1 LFQVRD
7 HSLTEEEIQQGDLI
21 LVQACS
27 TPQDRDTIVVLVGG
41 KPTVKKFYQEDE
53 ERGGLQSTNEELKA
67 TIANTDQAK
76 ILGRVVAVIRK
87 Y

>member
-1 LFQVRD
+1 MFQVRD
-7 HSLTEEEIQQGDLI
+7 HSLTEEEIRQGDLI
-21 LVQACS
+21 LAQACS

-53 ERGGLQSTNEELKA
+53 ERVGLQSTNEELKA

-76 ILGRVVAVIRK
+76 ILGRVAAVIRK